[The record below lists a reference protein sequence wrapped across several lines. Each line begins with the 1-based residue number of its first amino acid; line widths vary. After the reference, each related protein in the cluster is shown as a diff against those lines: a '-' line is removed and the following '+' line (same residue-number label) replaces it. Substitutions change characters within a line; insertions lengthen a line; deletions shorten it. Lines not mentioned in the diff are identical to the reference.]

1 MTMDQ
6 SKIYLKKKMSFLR
19 NLWTGNYLQHLIGV
33 KDISFI
39 KYCIA
44 TGPTERLK
52 IHPKNII

>member
-1 MTMDQ
+1 MDQ

-19 NLWTGNYLQHLIGV
+19 NLWIGNYLQHLIGV